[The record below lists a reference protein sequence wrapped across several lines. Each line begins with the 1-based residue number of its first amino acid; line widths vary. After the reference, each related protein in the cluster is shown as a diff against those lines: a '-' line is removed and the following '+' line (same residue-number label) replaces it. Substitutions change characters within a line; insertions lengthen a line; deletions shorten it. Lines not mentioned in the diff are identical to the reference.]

1 LNCSTMPRKSEMSEV
16 TNYKIT
22 LQYDGTAFSGW
33 QKQGN
38 TKNTIQEKLENI
50 LSEMSG
56 EVVEIHGA
64 GRTDAGVH
72 AEGQVASFR
81 LHNFKEPD
89 FIKSYLNKYLPP
101 RVCVISSEI
110 SENDFHARLSAKGKV
125 YVYRVWN
132 SVTRNV
138 FEYPYLY
145 HYAESII
152 DCEKMQKAADLLK
165 GECDLASF
173 CVPAQLK
180 GYNKKGRSTVRRIDS
195 VKTERIGDEIR
206 MTFEGSGFLYNTVRI
221 MAGTLI
227 EIGAGTR
234 NAESIPEIIA
244 KRDRASAGF
253 KAPACGLTL
262 KGVKY

>member
-1 LNCSTMPRKSEMSEV
+1 MPIRNKMSASF
-16 TNYKIT
+16 NYKII
-22 LQYDGTAFSGW
+22 LQYDGTSFSGW

-56 EVVEIHGA
+56 VDVEIHGA

-72 AEGQVASFR
+72 AEGQVASFKLRKFFKPEDVKSFLNDR
-81 LHNFKEPD
+81 LPAK
-89 FIKSYLNKYLPP
+89 I
-101 RVCVISSEI
+101 CVTSVEI
-110 SENDFHARLSAKGKV
+110 VDKDFHARLSAKGKV

-132 SVTRNV
+132 SEIRNV
-138 FEYPYLY
+138 FEHPYLY

-152 DCEKMQKAADLLK
+152 DCEKMQKAADLLI

-180 GYNKKGRSTVRRIDS
+180 GYDKKGRSTIRRIDS
-195 VKTERIGDEIR
+195 INIERFADEIR

-227 EIGAGTR
+227 EIGIGQR
-234 NAESIPEIIA
+234 PVESITETVK
-244 KRDRASAGF
+244 KRDRAEAGF

-262 KGVKY
+262 KEVKY

>member
-1 LNCSTMPRKSEMSEV
+1 MKELF
-16 TNYKIT
+16 NYKIS
-22 LQYDGTAFSGW
+22 LSYDGTSFSGW

-50 LSEMSG
+50 LTEMSG
-56 EVVEIHGA
+56 EYVEIHGA

-72 AEGQVASFR
+72 AEEQVASFK
-81 LHNFKEPD
+81 LGKFEKPD
-89 FIKSYLNKYLPP
+89 CIKDYLNRYLP
-101 RVCVISSEI
+101 VKICVTAAETVSD
-110 SENDFHARLSAKGKV
+110 DFHARLSAKGKT

-132 SVTRNV
+132 SKTRNV

-145 HYAESII
+145 QYD
-152 DCEKMQKAADLLK
+152 DCKLDCRKMQEAADLLC

-173 CVPAQLK
+173 CVPSQLK
-180 GYNKKGRSTVRRIDS
+180 GYDKKGRSTVRRIDGIN
-195 VKTERIGDEIR
+195 VERIGDEIR

-227 EIGAGTR
+227 EIGAGKR
-234 NAESIPEIIA
+234 SAESIPETVA

-253 KAPACGLTL
+253 KAPACGLIL
-262 KGVKY
+262 KAVKY

>member
-1 LNCSTMPRKSEMSEV
+1 MNFWITLTKSKMGKY
-16 TNYKIT
+16 NYKIT
-22 LQYDGTAFSGW
+22 LQYDGTTFSGW

-56 EVVEIHGA
+56 ESVEVHGA

-72 AEGQVASFR
+72 AEGQVASFKLSKFFETDAVKSFLNER
-81 LHNFKEPD
+81 LPVK
-89 FIKSYLNKYLPP
+89 I
-101 RVCVISSEI
+101 CVASVEI
-110 SENDFHARLSAKGKV
+110 AENDFHARLSAKGKV

-132 SVTRNV
+132 SDVRNV

-152 DCEKMQKAADLLK
+152 ECDKMQKAAYLLI

-180 GYNKKGRSTVRRIDS
+180 GYDKKGRSTIRRIDGI
-195 VKTERIGDEIR
+195 KFERIGDEIR

-227 EIGAGTR
+227 EIGIGQR
-234 NAESIPEIIA
+234 SIESITETV
-244 KRDRASAGF
+244 KSRDRASAGF

-262 KGVKY
+262 KEVKY

>member
-1 LNCSTMPRKSEMSEV
+1 MSFWITLTKSKMRKY
-16 TNYKIT
+16 NYKIT

-38 TKNTIQEKLENI
+38 TKNTIQEKIENI

-56 EVVEIHGA
+56 EIVEVHGA

-72 AEGQVASFR
+72 AEGQTASFK
-81 LHNFKEPD
+81 LSKFFEPD
-89 FIKSYLNKYLPP
+89 TVKSFLNERLPV
-101 RVCVISSEI
+101 RVCVTSAESCDE
-110 SENDFHARLSAKGKV
+110 DFHARLSAKGKV

-132 SVTRNV
+132 SETRNV
-138 FEYPYLY
+138 FEYPYMY
-145 HYAESII
+145 HYDESII
-152 DCEKMQKAADLLK
+152 DCEKMQKAADLLI

-180 GYNKKGRSTVRRIDS
+180 GYDKKGRSTIRRIDRI
-195 VKTERIGDEIR
+195 KIERIGEEVR

-227 EIGAGTR
+227 EIGVGQR
-234 NAESIPEIIA
+234 LIESISDTA
-244 KRDRASAGF
+244 VARDRATAGF
-253 KAPACGLTL
+253 KAPACGLIL
-262 KGVKY
+262 KEVKY